1 MAVAAIKSRRDE
13 HTEATRRA
21 LLVAGRHAFASAG
34 FAGAGIEGIARDA
47 RVTRGAFYHH
57 FEDKLELFDAVVVE
71 LQADAAQQVS
81 RRARTVPGLR
91 DRLFTGIHAYLK
103 VCRDPDYLRIV
114 ILEAPAALGQAR
126 FAAIEEAYPMALLAA
141 TLQALQD
148 RGEIDFPDI
157 GFVTR
162 AVDAIICKLA
172 LLMDGTDDRAALQ
185 ANGDLVIANLLR
197 L

>member
-1 MAVAAIKSRRDE
+1 MAEATFKSRRDE

-21 LLVAGRHAFASAG
+21 LLDAGRGAFASAG
-34 FAGAGIEGIARDA
+34 YAGAGIEGIAREA

-57 FEDKLELFDAVVVE
+57 FDDKLALFDAIVVE
-71 LQADAAQQVS
+71 MQANV
-81 RRARTVPGLR
+81 AREVARQAKTAPAIR
-91 DRLFTGIHAYLK
+91 DRLFVGIHAFLGE
-103 VCRDPDYLRIV
+103 CRNPDYLRIV
-114 ILEAPAALGQAR
+114 IREAPAALGQAR
-126 FAAIEEAYPMALLAA
+126 FEAIEEAYPMALLAA

-162 AVDAIICKLA
+162 AVDAIICKVA
-172 LLMDGTDDRAALQ
+172 LLMDVTHDQ
-185 ANGDLVIANLLR
+185 AKLLANCDAVISNLLK